1 MKLNG
6 ACSNIYSFKI
16 TCFSNSKA
24 NVINWILTHIKAFWR
39 QEFYCNLVELGHQ
52 LYRYEFFK
60 KKKIFFYYSGGQ
72 KREKKEK
79 TADSISDP
87 VLLEQYVVITNF
99 KSKQRNQVCV
109 KDSQY
114 FFFYRKNYKRNLEY
128 GVSATFCST
137 S

>member
-1 MKLNG
+1 MN
-6 ACSNIYSFKI
+6 
-16 TCFSNSKA
+16 FS
-24 NVINWILTHIKAFWR
+24 
-39 QEFYCNLVELGHQ
+39 
-52 LYRYEFFK
+52 